1 MKCLSDKYTMI
12 TYHIHKKVYKKVCK
26 KVHKKVH
33 KKASVKIACDLFR
46 SAESG
51 IRFRLSE
58 GDA

>member
-1 MKCLSDKYTMI
+1 MI
-12 TYHIHKKVYKKVCK
+12 SYHIHKKVYKKVCK

>member
-1 MKCLSDKYTMI
+1 MI
-12 TYHIHKKVYKKVCK
+12 SYHIHKKVYK